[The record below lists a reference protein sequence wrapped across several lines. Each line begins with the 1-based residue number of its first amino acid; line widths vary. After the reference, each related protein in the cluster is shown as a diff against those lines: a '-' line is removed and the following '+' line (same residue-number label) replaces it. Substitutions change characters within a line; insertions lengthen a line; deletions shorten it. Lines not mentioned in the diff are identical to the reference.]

1 MVPLLKIRD
10 QGENPCKAGFFK
22 LHIPFTLGREG
33 EGKDKATHFKPT
45 KGSTSLQL

>member
-10 QGENPCKAGFFK
+10 LEENPCKAGFFK
-22 LHIPFTLGREG
+22 LHIPFTLGRE